1 MANIHAISSNSNS
14 PTDSIRS
21 GRKSNSA
28 LQNINKSSIIYS
40 PLTNRNNNNSHNINN
55 NNNGKFDVSIRLRER
70 EMKQIG

>member
-1 MANIHAISSNSNS
+1 MANVHAINSNSNS
-14 PTDSIRS
+14 PTDSIQS

-55 NNNGKFDVSIRLRER
+55 NNNGKFN
-70 EMKQIG
+70 